1 MLRHTD
7 VIWCFPKN
15 NTSQIPWEKKGHS
28 MICLKPTESFV
39 FFKGEENNPG
49 KSFTHLN
56 AVTEV
61 LKTGFLYLDF
71 TVLSQQ
77 VT

>member
-1 MLRHTD
+1 MHTD

-39 FFKGEENNPG
+39 FFKGDKKITQAN
-49 KSFTHLN
+49 
-56 AVTEV
+56 
-61 LKTGFLYLDF
+61 
-71 TVLSQQ
+71 LSH
-77 VT
+77 T